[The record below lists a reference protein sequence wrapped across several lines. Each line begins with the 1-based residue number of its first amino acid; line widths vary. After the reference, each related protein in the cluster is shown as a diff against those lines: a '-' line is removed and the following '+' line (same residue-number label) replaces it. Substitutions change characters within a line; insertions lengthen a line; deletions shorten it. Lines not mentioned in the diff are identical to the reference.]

1 VDTPIGVRRAWA
13 CAAGAG
19 VVWLAVWAQQAAAH
33 GTTQLNEMDVVL
45 GLTWMDAGKF
55 LVIPFALLF
64 PVTAALGARGRT
76 LGRLGR
82 AGSVV
87 TYAALVAVIAGVA
100 LEFWSF
106 PWGSYAEDFDEPLPT
121 YGGLVQILGSLAL
134 TVGSASLAV
143 ELGRRRV
150 LPYWLGLVLVTGAAT
165 TFYLTPVL
173 PVPGIAWLV
182 LGAYLL
188 RASRSEARRP

>member
-87 TYAALVAVIAGVA
+87 TYGVA

>member
-1 VDTPIGVRRAWA
+1 
-13 CAAGAG
+13 
-19 VVWLAVWAQQAAAH
+19 
-33 GTTQLNEMDVVL
+33 M
-45 GLTWMDAGKF
+45 
-55 LVIPFALLF
+55 
-64 PVTAALGARGRT
+64 
-76 LGRLGR
+76 
-82 AGSVV
+82 
-87 TYAALVAVIAGVA
+87 IAGVA

-106 PWGSYAEDFDEPLPT
+106 PWGSYAEDFDEPLPS
-121 YGGLVQILGSLAL
+121 YGGLVQILGNLAL

-173 PVPGIAWLV
+173 PVPGLAWLV

-188 RASRSEARRP
+188 RASRSEARRA

>member
-1 VDTPIGVRRAWA
+1 MDTRIGVRHAWA
-13 CAAGAG
+13 CAVGAG

-33 GTTQLNEMDVVL
+33 GTTQLNEKEIVV
-45 GLTWMDAGKF
+45 GLTWMDAGKA
-55 LVIPFALLF
+55 LVVPFMLLV
-64 PVTAALGARGRT
+64 PVTAALGARGRP

-82 AGSVV
+82 AAVAF
-87 TYAALVAVIAGVA
+87 TYAALVALVVGVA

-134 TVGSASLAV
+134 TVGSVVLAV
-143 ELGRRRV
+143 ELGRRRA
-150 LPYWLGLVLVTGAAT
+150 LPYWLGLVLVAGAAT

-182 LGAYLL
+182 LGAYLF
-188 RASRSEARRP
+188 RARRSEARR